1 MLSSATDLPIP
12 ALSGE
17 LDLGMGVVSALG
29 FYARGVR
36 RTRRDAGAALAAS
49 WIELCSLSRSGGFA
63 WCGGLCSVVRLRV
76 LLLVCWFGSQTA
88 GWGP

>member
-1 MLSSATDLPIP
+1 MRAAWGCGGAICLGLDGRGGPGRLLSSATDLPIP

-17 LDLGMGVVSALG
+17 LDLGMGGVSALG

-49 WIELCSLSRSGGFA
+49 
-63 WCGGLCSVVRLRV
+63 
-76 LLLVCWFGSQTA
+76 
-88 GWGP
+88 